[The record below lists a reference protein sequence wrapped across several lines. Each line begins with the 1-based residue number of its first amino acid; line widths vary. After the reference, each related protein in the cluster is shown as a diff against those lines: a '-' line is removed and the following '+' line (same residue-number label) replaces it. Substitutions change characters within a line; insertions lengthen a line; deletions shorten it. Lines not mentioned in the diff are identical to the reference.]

1 MTSTVLYAEVGIDC
15 GCTTALVGAP
25 ITPTVGY
32 AEVGGTDCGCT
43 TALVSTSTPPTVS
56 FAEVDAG
63 CGCIAALVNASTASA
78 VTFAKAALFC
88 ILLTAR
94 WVLAPR
100 AHDKKHK
107 SKIITFSLYRS
118 LFNL

>member
-1 MTSTVLYAEVGIDC
+1 MSYAEVGGAFC
-15 GCTTALVGAP
+15 ACSAALVNASTP
-25 ITPTVGY
+25 PTVGY
-32 AEVGGTDCGCT
+32 AEVGG
-43 TALVSTSTPPTVS
+43 AL
-56 FAEVDAG
+56 

-94 WVLAPR
+94 WVLAPTD
-100 AHDKKHK
+100 HGKKHK
-107 SKIITFSLYRS
+107 SNMISLSLYRS